1 MPAQSTLLL
10 PEGYS
15 DNRLVSDL
23 TRRQFGFGAGIAGLG
38 AFLAACGDSGSSS
51 GETEMRSV
59 TTPLGTYDIPVNP
72 KRVVAIDSRLDLEPA
87 VALEL
92 PLVGYTYAQATPW
105 VPIDSSVPFLS
116 EIPNRE
122 QILALEPDLIV
133 CLNYESEWWPVAEMS
148 TIAPVLTTEFTDD
161 WRTNLSRL
169 SGWLGRTA
177 TLDRLTLDYDNLI
190 SDIRSRHAEKIAS
203 KTVASVSFMPDTN
216 TLYVTSIRTSEKGD
230 KPSDMTLGD
239 IGGKTA
245 TSEGARSRGRG
256 QPRGPRRA
264 GRRRRLHDHRE
275 RGQCRV
281 PGIGGEQAVAAT
293 PGSAGGQRHQSGWLY
308 VLRFDLHDFVRG
320 TGLGCPVQQD
330 QLKPLPTGPMSFGSA
345 GGLIR

>member
-10 PEGYS
+10 PRATPTTASFRTSHVGS
-15 DNRLVSDL
+15 SASVPGSP
-23 TRRQFGFGAGIAGLG
+23 AG

-203 KTVASVSFMPDTN
+203 KTLPVSRSCRTRTRCTSRASVP
-216 TLYVTSIRTSEKGD
+216 
-230 KPSDMTLGD
+230 
-239 IGGKTA
+239 
-245 TSEGARSRGRG
+245 
-256 QPRGPRRA
+256 PRRA
-264 GRRRRLHDHRE
+264 TS
-275 RGQCRV
+275 
-281 PGIGGEQAVAAT
+281 PAT
-293 PGSAGGQRHQSGWLY
+293 
-308 VLRFDLHDFVRG
+308 
-320 TGLGCPVQQD
+320 
-330 QLKPLPTGPMSFGSA
+330 
-345 GGLIR
+345 

>member
-245 TSEGARSRGRG
+245 TSEGLD
-256 QPRGPRRA
+256 P
-264 GRRRRLHDHRE
+264 E
-275 RGQCRV
+275 
-281 PGIGGEQAVAAT
+281 GGVSSKASTCWPASTA
-293 PGSAGGQRHQSGWLY
+293 S
-308 VLRFDLHDFVRG
+308 
-320 TGLGCPVQQD
+320 
-330 QLKPLPTGPMSFGSA
+330 
-345 GGLIR
+345 

>member
-38 AFLAACGDSGSSS
+38 AFLAACGDSGSSP
-51 GETEMRSV
+51 GEAEMRSV

-72 KRVVAIDSRLDLEPA
+72 KRVVAVDSRLDLEPA

-245 TSEGARSRGRG
+245 TSEGLD
-256 QPRGPRRA
+256 P
-264 GRRRRLHDHRE
+264 E
-275 RGQCRV
+275 
-281 PGIGGEQAVAAT
+281 GGVSLE
-293 PGSAGGQRHQSGWLY
+293 
-308 VLRFDLHDFVRG
+308 
-320 TGLGCPVQQD
+320 GLGVLAGVDGFMITENEDSAAYQALVASKLWQRLPAVQAGNVTS
-330 QLKPLPTGPMSFGSA
+330 LGGSTFYGSIYTISYVA
-345 GGLIR
+345 QGWDALYNKIS